1 MSFRVCSGSITRPVS
16 GFTIRGQGMTEYLV
30 ILGLIAVSAIAVFSF
45 FGQTLRN
52 QVAGMAQEVGGKTGA
67 AEVSKAQGASSKAS
81 ANADVNY
88 NMSTYTKGGADGTR

>member
-1 MSFRVCSGSITRPVS
+1 
-16 GFTIRGQGMTEYLV
+16 MTEYLV

-81 ANADVNY
+81 ANAEVNY
-88 NMSTYTKGGADGTR
+88 NMSTYTKGGADGTK